1 MSPGAGVIV
10 LGRGQ
15 ISHILMKMFYFFM
28 NLFSTGIDQKSIV
41 MMTKEFTKIVVR
53 VLVPRHGNI
62 VKM

>member
-1 MSPGAGVIV
+1 MPPGAGVIV

-15 ISHILMKMFYFFM
+15 ISHIMKMFYFFM

-53 VLVPRHGNI
+53 VLVLRHGHI